1 MYNEEVDM
9 FFEDYKD
16 KLSKVLEGLSNEYSQ
31 IRAGR
36 ANPHVL
42 DKVYVDYYG
51 ERTPINQMATITI
64 SDARMLTV
72 SLWDISQLRPVLK
85 AINEANLGLSPSE
98 DGKVIRLV
106 FPPLNEERRR
116 ELCKDVS
123 KISENYKVTC
133 RYARRDILDEFK
145 RMKKDSTLSEDEYNN
160 LEKEVQK
167 VLDEYI
173 SKIEKMEDDKT
184 KDLMEL

>member
-1 MYNEEVDM
+1 MNEEVDL
-9 FFEDYKD
+9 FLDEYKE
-16 KLSKVLEGLSNEYSQ
+16 KLEKVLSGLRNEYSQ

-42 DKVYVDYYG
+42 DRVYVDYYG
-51 ERTPINQMATITI
+51 EKTPINQMASINI
-64 SDARMLTV
+64 ADARMLTV
-72 SLWDISQLRPVLK
+72 SVWDISQLKNVLK

-106 FPPLNEERRR
+106 FPPMNEERRR
-116 ELCKDVS
+116 ELCKEVS
-123 KISENYKVTC
+123 RISENYKVTC
-133 RYARRDILDEFK
+133 RNARRDILEEF
-145 RMKKDSTLSEDEYNN
+145 RDMKKDGSLSEDELSS

-167 VLDEYI
+167 ILDSYTSEI
-173 SKIEKMEDDKT
+173 DKMESDKT